1 MPGIV
6 HREMID
12 AQGRSSNMDKGKIC
26 RALEKDFTETFI
38 EELIPGILHN
48 FANPLNGIMGR
59 AKLLQRRIEE
69 NIRKME
75 ELYPDTAVGMADE
88 LQRIR
93 TDIRAVSQESE
104 YFFDMFRDVAGKF
117 YALAAKNEDR
127 INISQLLAVEM
138 RFVNFYL
145 DFKHEIKKDIRWDK
159 DIPDFKGNTA
169 DLSLAFWRIIRFAMT
184 RARVS
189 ALKEFY
195 IKTDHDNKYVN
206 VFIKISGDAKL
217 SADLE
222 NLMENLNSNSTD
234 ITDDVDQGV
243 LLSFLLFDKYQAK
256 INVFSEENFSTIS
269 IGFPYR
275 SERSIRKEI

>member
-1 MPGIV
+1 
-6 HREMID
+6 
-12 AQGRSSNMDKGKIC
+12 MDKGEIY
-26 RALEKDFTETFI
+26 RALEKDFTTTFI

-59 AKLLQRRIEE
+59 SKLLQRRIEE

-75 ELYPDTAVGMADE
+75 EKYPDAAAGMADE

-93 TDIRAVSQESE
+93 TDIRAVNHESE
-104 YFFDMFRDVAGKF
+104 YFFEMFKDVAGKF

-127 INISQLLAVEM
+127 INISQLLAAEM

-145 DFKHEIKKDIRWDK
+145 DFKHEIKKDIQWDK

-184 RARVS
+184 RALAS
-189 ALKEFY
+189 PLKEFY
-195 IKTDHDNKYVN
+195 IKTDHDSKYVS
-206 VFIKISGDAKL
+206 VFIKSSGDAMP
-217 SADLE
+217 ATDLE
-222 NLMENLNSNSTD
+222 ALMENLNSDSLNMPGA
-234 ITDDVDQGV
+234 VDQGV
-243 LLSFLLFDKYQAK
+243 LLALLLFDKYQAK

-269 IGFPYR
+269 ISFPYR
-275 SERSIRKEI
+275 NERISRKEI